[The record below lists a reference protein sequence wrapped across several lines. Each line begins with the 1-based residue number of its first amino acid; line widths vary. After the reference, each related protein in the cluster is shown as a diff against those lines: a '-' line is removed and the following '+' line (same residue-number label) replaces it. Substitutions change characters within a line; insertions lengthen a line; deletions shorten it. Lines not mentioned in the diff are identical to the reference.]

1 METSKFGEKIMKK
14 TGTRLKLTG
23 RLYIVTKVVQRTR
36 KQCFRKLH
44 IKDQIS
50 IGVHLYS
57 F

>member
-1 METSKFGEKIMKK
+1 METSKFGEKIMEKI
-14 TGTRLKLTG
+14 GTRLKLTG

>member
-14 TGTRLKLTG
+14 NRTRLKLTG

-36 KQCFRKLH
+36 KQCFRKLR
-44 IKDQIS
+44 IKDKIS

>member
-14 TGTRLKLTG
+14 IGTRLKLTG

-36 KQCFRKLH
+36 KQCFPKLH